1 MRSSGGNAF
10 GAVEV
15 AQVTALIAE
24 IERAAAGPAV
34 RSATSAAGWYPN
46 EQAAPGKAL
55 DQECCANCH
64 GDNFVADDFATGLTG
79 AAFGWRWKDRTV
91 FDFFET
97 IRRTMPPGEGG
108 VSDLGPRWTSSRTCC
123 RRMDSRPAARNWGSS
138 VRC

>member
-64 GDNFVADDFATGLTG
+64 GDNFVAGRLRDRSHGCGLRVAMEGPDRLRLLRDDPEN
-79 AAFGWRWKDRTV
+79 D
-91 FDFFET
+91 
-97 IRRTMPPGEGG
+97 
-108 VSDLGPRWTSSRTCC
+108 
-123 RRMDSRPAARNWGSS
+123 AAR
-138 VRC
+138 